1 MLQWQ
6 SFGDVRR
13 QDDGLD
19 LSDWTDDTTD
29 RQDSES
35 AAVDPQL
42 FSEPLSPSR
51 LSITHDLL
59 SAEQEWALAASLD
72 QAIAAL
78 RQCIDEQPGVL
89 DAWMQQVTSA
99 AADLVSTPA
108 EAPLDE
114 LITAFDTWQ
123 VLEHLSRRH
132 EGLAGD
138 ARLARTAV
146 SGLILAM
153 APPRDT
159 FLEMI
164 EELIDG
170 LPATASKRLR
180 TCLGTVQ
187 RLRNEFVSHNIRL
200 VHYVA
205 RRHQNRGV
213 DLEDLVQ
220 EGILGLLKATLK
232 FDASTGVRF
241 STYAYWWILQAIQ
254 NAVTQQRSLIR
265 LPGLVSQQFHQLHA
279 WRQRHKAETGRW
291 PSPRETRQQLGLDEA
306 TQKDLLSLSNQCI
319 SAHTPLHT
327 EGNRTLLDDLE
338 SDDAIRPPDEEVET
352 LERKRCLRAL
362 LGRLSE
368 REAKVLEMRFGLA
381 GGQEFTLR
389 EVAASLRISPERVR
403 QIEKEALQKL
413 RLEGGNQGLE

>member
-6 SFGDVRR
+6 SYGDVRR

-19 LSDWTDDTTD
+19 LSDWTEDTTGQQDDTTVSTD
-29 RQDSES
+29 
-35 AAVDPQL
+35 AFL
-42 FSEPLSPSR
+42 FNEPPSPAR
-51 LSITHDLL
+51 LAITHDLL
-59 SAEQEWALAASLD
+59 SAEQEWTLAASLEK
-72 QAIAAL
+72 AIAGL
-78 RQCIDEQPGVL
+78 RQCIDEQPDVL
-89 DAWMQQVTSA
+89 DAWMQRVSAA
-99 AADLVSTPA
+99 AADLVATPQP
-108 EAPLDE
+108 APLDE
-114 LITAFDTWQ
+114 LITAFDAWQ
-123 VLEHLSRRH
+123 VLEHLSSHH
-132 EGLAGD
+132 EALASE
-138 ARLARTAV
+138 ARQARSAV
-146 SGLILAM
+146 SALILAM
-153 APPRDT
+153 TPPREA

-164 EELIDG
+164 ESLITD
-170 LPATASKRLR
+170 LAPANCSRLR
-180 TCLGTVQ
+180 ASLAQVQ
-187 RLRNEFVSHNIRL
+187 RFRNEFVSHNIRL

-213 DLEDLVQ
+213 DFEDLVQ
-220 EGILGLLKATLK
+220 EGILGLLRATLK
-232 FDASTGVRF
+232 FDAATGVRF

-291 PSPRETRQQLGLDEA
+291 PSPRETRQQLGMDES
-306 TQKDLLSLSNQCI
+306 TQKDLLSLSNQCV
-319 SAHTPLHT
+319 SAHTPVHK
-327 EGNRTLLDDLE
+327 EGTRTLLDELE
-338 SDDAIRPPDEEVET
+338 SDEAILPPDEEVEA

-413 RLEGGNQGLE
+413 RLEGGDGF